1 MDCTIDVKRMDRLGF
16 ERFLRATLEELRRVQ
31 KERPALWQAAIERA
45 ERTQAA
51 GAASEYTTKKGEQQ

>member
-1 MDCTIDVKRMDRLGF
+1 MIDIKRMPADSFSL
-16 ERFLRATLEELRRVQ
+16 FLRATLEELRRVQ
-31 KERPALWQAAIERA
+31 RERPALWQAAIERA